1 VGAYEQ
7 RFTFREICFARVLEE
22 VHQRLCIVVDPVIV
36 QPLEIEL
43 ADLVNPDPKASNT

>member
-1 VGAYEQ
+1 MGAYEQ

-22 VHQRLCIVVDPVIV
+22 VHQRLVVDPVIV